1 MAEKTNIEF
10 RNFELDDLEIM
21 LQIID
26 DIGIEEFKECF
37 KDIKLE
43 KNPDTGKVDMEK
55 IDIGKLGID
64 IGFKIISKIIKNAKK
79 CLDSLYLL
87 ISKLSNLELEDAK
100 RLSLVKVSS
109 ELIKIFQKEENQDFL
124 KLVSSLKK

>member
-1 MAEKTNIEF
+1 MAEKTSIEF

-26 DIGIEEFKECF
+26 DIGIEEFKDCF
-37 KDIKLE
+37 TDVKFEKDT
-43 KNPDTGKVDMEK
+43 DTGKY
-55 IDIGKLGID
+55 DIGK
-64 IGFKIISKIIKNAKK
+64 IGVNVGLKVISKIIKNAKK

-87 ISKLSNLELEDAK
+87 ISKLSNLELEEAK
-100 RLSLVKVSS
+100 KLSLVKVSS
-109 ELIKIFQKEENQDFL
+109 ELIKIFRKEENQDFL

>member
-1 MAEKTNIEF
+1 MAEIEF
-10 RNFELDDLEIM
+10 RNFELDDLEII

-26 DIGIEEFKECF
+26 DVGIEEFKECF

-43 KNPDTGKVDMEK
+43 KKADTGKVDVEK
-55 IDIGKLGID
+55 IDIGK
-64 IGFKIISKIIKNAKK
+64 IGLDVGLKIISKIIKNTKK

-87 ISKLSNLELEDAK
+87 ISRLSNLELEDAK
-100 RLSLVKVSS
+100 KLSLVKVSS

>member
-1 MAEKTNIEF
+1 MAEKTSIEF

-26 DIGIEEFKECF
+26 DIGIEEFKDCF
-37 KDIKLE
+37 TDVKFEKDA
-43 KNPDTGKVDMEK
+43 DTGKYDVGK
-55 IDIGKLGID
+55 IGVNVSLKV
-64 IGFKIISKIIKNAKK
+64 ISKIIKNAKK

-87 ISKLSNLELEDAK
+87 ISKLSNLELEEAK
-100 RLSLVKVSS
+100 KLSLVKVSS

>member
-10 RNFELDDLEIM
+10 RNFELGDLEIM

-26 DIGIEEFKECF
+26 NIGIEEFKECF
-37 KDIKLE
+37 EDVNIE
-43 KNPDTGKVDMEK
+43 KNSNTGKY
-55 IDIGKLGID
+55 DIGKVGVNVGL
-64 IGFKIISKIIKNAKK
+64 KVISKIIKNAKK
-79 CLDSLYLL
+79 CLEPLYLL
-87 ISKLSNLELEDAK
+87 ISKLSNLELEEAK
-100 RLSLVKVSS
+100 QLSLVKISS